1 MILED
6 HIHKSFKV
14 IISILVL
21 MADKHKL
28 VLKDLTDSNYKLDKT
43 HENLF
48 KSLAKTREQHKKDD
62 FQSWLNSTTRDG
74 FKVSNI
80 LNKMLKEMIKVLKN
94 DGYVI
99 KDEKAFR
106 DYMASYI
113 YREC

>member
-14 IISILVL
+14 INSILLL
-21 MADKHKL
+21 MTDKHKL
-28 VLKDLTDSNYKLDKT
+28 VLKDLTDSNYKLDKR
-43 HENLF
+43 HADLF
-48 KSLAKTREQHKKDD
+48 KSLEKTREQNRKDD
-62 FQSWLNSTTRDG
+62 FKSWLNSKTQNG
-74 FKVSNI
+74 VKVSDI
-80 LNKMLKEMIKVLKN
+80 LNKMLRDMIKVLKN